1 MISRKVIS
9 DYLKRNSYLCIFP
22 WTVSV
27 FFELVL
33 VLFGTSALVT
43 STCKM
48 QSYLILV
55 YSCSMIFRHLSM
67 SVSEAF

>member
-1 MISRKVIS
+1 M
-9 DYLKRNSYLCIFP
+9 
-22 WTVSV
+22 

-43 STCKM
+43 STCRM